1 MIWLNTFINIAYI
14 ITTNSH
20 SYLQAIT
27 TKLQLLIH
35 IFAIF
40 HLCHSSG

>member
-1 MIWLNTFINIAYI
+1 MIWHFNIAYTG
-14 ITTNSH
+14 ITTNSY